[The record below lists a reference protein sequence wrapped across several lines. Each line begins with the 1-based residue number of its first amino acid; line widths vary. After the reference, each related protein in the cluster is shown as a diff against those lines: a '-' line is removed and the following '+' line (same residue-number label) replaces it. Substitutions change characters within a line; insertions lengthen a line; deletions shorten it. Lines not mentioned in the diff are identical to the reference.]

1 MTSHNLNN
9 RYLWEAIF
17 NEKVCYSY
25 HHFICR
31 YSKLCRHQSRCFS
44 SSNLG
49 AAFVLSNV
57 MSDEKNDKNGSGI
70 TVIDGNRED
79 IKFSFKIAEII
90 KSLFR

>member
-1 MTSHNLNN
+1 MKKFVT
-9 RYLWEAIF
+9 AIIISF
-17 NEKVCYSY
+17 VVTVSSAGIKAAA
-25 HHFICR
+25 
-31 YSKLCRHQSRCFS
+31 FS

-79 IKFSFKIAEII
+79 IKFVLVSKVRLTFEPCRVII
-90 KSLFR
+90 

>member
-1 MTSHNLNN
+1 MKKFVT
-9 RYLWEAIF
+9 AIIISF
-17 NEKVCYSY
+17 VVIKAAA
-25 HHFICR
+25 
-31 YSKLCRHQSRCFS
+31 FS

-70 TVIDGNRED
+70 TVIDGDRED

-90 KSLFR
+90 KSLFS

>member
-1 MTSHNLNN
+1 MKKFVT
-9 RYLWEAIF
+9 AIIISF
-17 NEKVCYSY
+17 VVTV
-25 HHFICR
+25 
-31 YSKLCRHQSRCFS
+31 FS

>member
-25 HHFICR
+25 HLVITV
-31 YSKLCRHQSRCFS
+31 SSAGIKAAAFS

-79 IKFSFKIAEII
+79 IKFTFKIAEII
-90 KSLFR
+90 KSLFS

>member
-1 MTSHNLNN
+1 MKKFVT
-9 RYLWEAIF
+9 AIIISF
-17 NEKVCYSY
+17 VVTVSSAGIKAAA
-25 HHFICR
+25 
-31 YSKLCRHQSRCFS
+31 FS

-79 IKFSFKIAEII
+79 IKFSLSVHLFVLVSKVRLTFKPCRVII
-90 KSLFR
+90 

>member
-1 MTSHNLNN
+1 MKKFVT
-9 RYLWEAIF
+9 AIIISF
-17 NEKVCYSY
+17 VVTVSSAGIKVAA
-25 HHFICR
+25 
-31 YSKLCRHQSRCFS
+31 FS

-57 MSDEKNDKNGSGI
+57 MSDEKNDKNGSCI

-90 KSLFR
+90 NSAIEFVEITVANSF

>member
-1 MTSHNLNN
+1 MKKFVT
-9 RYLWEAIF
+9 AIIISF
-17 NEKVCYSY
+17 VVTVSSAGIKAAA
-25 HHFICR
+25 
-31 YSKLCRHQSRCFS
+31 FS

-49 AAFVLSNV
+49 AAFVLS
-57 MSDEKNDKNGSGI
+57 I

>member
-17 NEKVCYSY
+17 NEKVCYSSAG
-25 HHFICR
+25 I
-31 YSKLCRHQSRCFS
+31 KAAAFS

-79 IKFSFKIAEII
+79 IKFTFKIAEII
-90 KSLFR
+90 KSLFS

>member
-1 MTSHNLNN
+1 MKKFVT
-9 RYLWEAIF
+9 AIIISF
-17 NEKVCYSY
+17 VVIVSSAGIKAAA
-25 HHFICR
+25 
-31 YSKLCRHQSRCFS
+31 FS

-79 IKFSFKIAEII
+79 IKFTFKIAEII
-90 KSLFR
+90 KSLFS